1 MNIWNAARLGVFVL
15 TTLVPIRRLGRDIDR
30 ARAEGDDAR
39 EQEGIR
45 LAENDWGPRIFRHYG
60 VRTELSGDL
69 DLPDGGVLF
78 VSNHCGYGDIPLFM
92 DAIRTKQFGFVA
104 KEELSRIPVFNKWIV
119 RVRSLM
125 LARGDTRETLRVFAE
140 GEDMLRRGFSLVI
153 FPEGHRAKGGPMQPF
168 QKGSLRLALRARVP
182 IVPVSLKGSWECFEA
197 HGFPTPG
204 VIRFHVHPAI
214 GTKDVERS
222 EENALADRVEAMIRG
237 KLEEWSSDSQ
247 QGGGVE
253 Q

>member
-1 MNIWNAARLGVFVL
+1 MNIWNALRLGAFVL
-15 TTLVPIRRLGRDIDR
+15 TTLVPIRRNSREIDR

-39 EQEGIR
+39 EQEWIR
-45 LAENDWGPRIFRHYG
+45 LAENDWGQRLFRHYG
-60 VRTELSGDL
+60 VRAEVSGDL
-69 DLPDGGVLF
+69 NLPDGGVLF
-78 VSNHCGYGDIPLFM
+78 VSNHEGYGDIPLFM
-92 DAIRTKQFGFVA
+92 VAIRAKQFGFVA
-104 KEELSRIPVFNKWIV
+104 KEELSRIPIFNKWIV

-125 LARGDTRETLRVFAE
+125 LARGDTKETLRVFAE

-153 FPEGHRAKGGPMQPF
+153 FPEGHRSRGGPMQPF

-214 GTKDVERS
+214 ETKDVAKS
-222 EENALADRVEAMIRG
+222 EEGALAERVEAVIRS
-237 KLEEWSSDSQ
+237 KLEEWSK
-247 QGGGVE
+247 E
-253 Q
+253 